1 MTELPNPV
9 KYFNNLEK
17 RARYKLIKRYDK
29 PLSYHDVK
37 IINDILYNEKTHYVE
52 AFKEYLIY
60 EDYNEFLK
68 RFYKTSDLNI
78 KLPKILIFYEKYS
91 KIYANYTVIPESKY
105 MYKNIKRKQ
114 KMIDQMQN
122 NGNNESEFE
131 EDEESNEEMS
141 NTVFS
146 SKIMNSM
153 YRKTLSTLNKSENG
167 NSEQSIN
174 DFVNKINNIENKVS
188 NNCLKNNFI
197 KNTNKYIKSQKE
209 MLLPMKKLHKE
220 FLTHKH
226 TPKNTKINIY
236 NKNDQNLNNKYNNQ
250 KSKFINIQFTYSKKN
265 LQNELLPKNK
275 TNNNLNSNNLN
286 VNTNTNVNS
295 NGNILNKNNNISNN
309 INNPNLI
316 FINSYVHK
324 NNNSKSIFNNNKS
337 YGNTNNSNSNISN
350 TFHGQKNSIN
360 AYSSSKTNTNTKA
373 NISKQKLPT
382 ALLKQS
388 VINNNANN
396 INNNYKENM
405 SVTNINNYFTNAT
418 NNLKN
423 EQKYK
428 LSLGETLLKCDRIV
442 LSTNSSCS
450 PNIISDKNFSSTNS
464 KNSNNLFNN
473 KKQIMKEKEKGKN
486 KEFINQPL
494 SSNKLIN
501 TKKLKSHLLGNDYN
515 SMGNN
520 LTFLSN
526 KFIESQKYKN
536 MSKLNKKKI
545 NKKLIDIQNKK
556 NINHNFNNNGN
567 DNYAYSEAQSNINF
581 KKPESHRNYCHSKI
595 ISGENSNTKNK
606 INNTN
611 NSNKNYRIT
620 VGLKHDLKNNSQK
633 VISLPVSPSSSGS
646 NFYFHSNL
654 QTHKDSSNNMDLN
667 IKKTLEEYNKKK
679 VVHNFNIVNNI
690 HDNSTQINIYTG
702 NELYK
707 SLHFHNNSVFNSSN
721 MTPANAYS
729 KSPVGTGVEGGD
741 NKIKKIVGG
750 QAISNNGNN
759 YFKSNIK
766 GKEKQN
772 KYNLNLKKILHKRIL
787 DNDKAIISERQMTR
801 RKLFEKLG
809 KYFFKNKNENN
820 NTNINTN
827 NINYNSHINNNTNS
841 NINININ
848 NKQSNNKHNGNKHN
862 ILYNNNYTKHIN
874 HDYNR
879 LINKI
884 INKSK
889 SNSSKVLKHKTNNNT
904 PSKNKI
910 NPYIIKNHRKIHN
923 ICLSP
928 QYNDEMKKMNKVTS
942 RQNINYNNIISN
954 LNDLKNLGIDEGN
967 KLMIHSERNKNS
979 KIVFK

>member
-1 MTELPNPV
+1 MTELPNSV

-122 NGNNESEFE
+122 NGNNESEVE
-131 EDEESNEEMS
+131 EEESNEEMS

-146 SKIMNSM
+146 SKIMNSI
-153 YRKTLSTLNKSENG
+153 YRKTLSTLNKSDNG

-209 MLLPMKKLHKE
+209 MFLPMKKLHKE
-220 FLTHKH
+220 FLTHKN
-226 TPKNTKINIY
+226 TPKSTKINIY
-236 NKNDQNLNNKYNNQ
+236 NKNEQNLNNKYNNQ

-295 NGNILNKNNNISNN
+295 NGNILNKNNNNSNN

-350 TFHGQKNSIN
+350 TFHGHKNSLN
-360 AYSSSKTNTNTKA
+360 AYSSSKTNTNSKG

-450 PNIISDKNFSSTNS
+450 PNIINDKNFSSPNS
-464 KNSNNLFNN
+464 KNNNNLFNN

-486 KEFINQPL
+486 KEYINQPL
-494 SSNKLIN
+494 SSNKIIN
-501 TKKLKSHLLGNDYN
+501 TKKLKSQLLGNDYN

-545 NKKLIDIQNKK
+545 NKKFNLILI
-556 NINHNFNNNGN
+556 
-567 DNYAYSEAQSNINF
+567 
-581 KKPESHRNYCHSKI
+581 
-595 ISGENSNTKNK
+595 
-606 INNTN
+606 
-611 NSNKNYRIT
+611 
-620 VGLKHDLKNNSQK
+620 LKSQK
-633 VISLPVSPSSSGS
+633 VIGITAIRK
-646 NFYFHSNL
+646 FYQGKIRIL
-654 QTHKDSSNNMDLN
+654 
-667 IKKTLEEYNKKK
+667 
-679 VVHNFNIVNNI
+679 
-690 HDNSTQINIYTG
+690 
-702 NELYK
+702 
-707 SLHFHNNSVFNSSN
+707 
-721 MTPANAYS
+721 
-729 KSPVGTGVEGGD
+729 
-741 NKIKKIVGG
+741 KIKLIIPIIV
-750 QAISNNGNN
+750 
-759 YFKSNIK
+759 IK
-766 GKEKQN
+766 TIE
-772 KYNLNLKKILHKRIL
+772 
-787 DNDKAIISERQMTR
+787 
-801 RKLFEKLG
+801 
-809 KYFFKNKNENN
+809 
-820 NTNINTN
+820 
-827 NINYNSHINNNTNS
+827 
-841 NINININ
+841 
-848 NKQSNNKHNGNKHN
+848 
-862 ILYNNNYTKHIN
+862 
-874 HDYNR
+874 
-879 LINKI
+879 
-884 INKSK
+884 
-889 SNSSKVLKHKTNNNT
+889 
-904 PSKNKI
+904 
-910 NPYIIKNHRKIHN
+910 
-923 ICLSP
+923 
-928 QYNDEMKKMNKVTS
+928 
-942 RQNINYNNIISN
+942 
-954 LNDLKNLGIDEGN
+954 
-967 KLMIHSERNKNS
+967 
-979 KIVFK
+979 

>member
-1 MTELPNPV
+1 M
-9 KYFNNLEK
+9 F
-17 RARYKLIKRYDK
+17 RLIKRYDK
-29 PLSYHDVK
+29 PLSYHDIK

-68 RFYKTSDLNI
+68 RFYKTSDLSV

-131 EDEESNEEMS
+131 EDEESKEEMS

-146 SKIMNSM
+146 SKIMNSL
-153 YRKTLSTLNKSENG
+153 YRKTLTTLNKSDNG

-174 DFVNKINNIENKVS
+174 DFVSKINNIENKVN

-197 KNTNKYIKSQKE
+197 KNTNKYVKSQKE
-209 MLLPMKKLHKE
+209 MLLPMKKLQKE
-220 FLTHKH
+220 FLTHKY
-226 TPKNTKINIY
+226 TPKSTKLNNF
-236 NKNDQNLNNKYNNQ
+236 NKNEQNFNNKYNNQ
-250 KSKFINIQFTYSKKN
+250 KNKFINIQFTYSKKN
-265 LQNELLPKNK
+265 LQRELFTKNK
-275 TNNNLNSNNLN
+275 TNNNINSNINPNL
-286 VNTNTNVNS
+286 NTNTNS
-295 NGNILNKNNNISNN
+295 NGNILNKNNNNMS
-309 INNPNLI
+309 NPNLI

-324 NNNSKSIFNNNKS
+324 NNNSNNIFNNNNS
-337 YGNTNNSNSNISN
+337 YGNTNNSNSNNSN
-350 TFHGQKNSIN
+350 TFHGTKNSIN
-360 AYSSSKTNTNTKA
+360 AYSSSKTNTNTKV

-388 VINNNANN
+388 VINSNVNN
-396 INNNYKENM
+396 INNNCKDNM

-423 EQKYK
+423 SQKYK
-428 LSLGETLLKCDRIV
+428 LSLGETLLKCDKIV

-450 PNIISDKNFSSTNS
+450 PNIINDKLFSSPSS
-464 KNSNNLFNN
+464 KNNNNIFNGKN
-473 KKQIMKEKEKGKN
+473 QIIKDKEKGKN
-486 KEFINQPL
+486 KDYIIQPL
-494 SSNKLIN
+494 TSNKMIN
-501 TKKLKSHLLGNDYN
+501 NKKIKSHLLGSDYN

-526 KFIESQKYKN
+526 KFIESQKFKN

-545 NKKLIDIQNKK
+545 NKKLIDIQNK
-556 NINHNFNNNGN
+556 NINPNYNDYNGN
-567 DNYAYSEAQSNINF
+567 DNYVSSEAQSNINF

-595 ISGENSNTKNK
+595 LSGNNSNTKNK
-606 INNTN
+606 INNNN
-611 NSNKNYRIT
+611 NSNKNFKIT
-620 VGLKHDLKNNSQK
+620 VGLKHDLKHNSQK
-633 VISLPVSPSSSGS
+633 VISSPVSPSSSGS

-654 QTHKDSSNNMDLN
+654 QTHKDSSNNLDTNM
-667 IKKTLEEYNKKK
+667 KKTLEEYNKKK
-679 VVHNFNIVNNI
+679 VVHNYNIVNNI

-721 MTPANAYS
+721 MIPANTYS
-729 KSPVGTGVEGGD
+729 KSPVGIGAEGVG
-741 NKIKKIVGG
+741 NKNKKNSGG
-750 QAISNNGNN
+750 QPISHNANNSF
-759 YFKSNIK
+759 FKSNIK

-772 KYNLNLKKILHKRIL
+772 KYNLNLKKIIHKRIL
-787 DNDKAIISERQMTR
+787 EGDKAIISERQMTR
-801 RKLFEKLG
+801 RKLIEKLG
-809 KYFFKNKNENN
+809 KYFFKNKNENTN
-820 NTNINTN
+820 NNTN
-827 NINYNSHINNNTNS
+827 NINYNNHINNNTNS
-841 NINININ
+841 NNYYN
-848 NKQSNNKHNGNKHN
+848 NKQNNNNKHNGNKHN
-862 ILYNNNYTKHIN
+862 ILYNNNNYTKHIN
-874 HDYNR
+874 HDYSR

-884 INKSK
+884 INKSN

-904 PSKNKI
+904 PNKNKI
-910 NPYIIKNHRKIHN
+910 NPYIIKNHRKMHN

-928 QYNDEMKKMNKVTS
+928 QYNDEMKKMNKVSS

-954 LNDLKNLGIDEGN
+954 LNDLKNIGVDDGN
-967 KLMIHSERNKNS
+967 KLLIHSERNKNN

>member
-1 MTELPNPV
+1 
-9 KYFNNLEK
+9 
-17 RARYKLIKRYDK
+17 
-29 PLSYHDVK
+29 
-37 IINDILYNEKTHYVE
+37 
-52 AFKEYLIY
+52 
-60 EDYNEFLK
+60 
-68 RFYKTSDLNI
+68 
-78 KLPKILIFYEKYS
+78 
-91 KIYANYTVIPESKY
+91 
-105 MYKNIKRKQ
+105 
-114 KMIDQMQN
+114 
-122 NGNNESEFE
+122 
-131 EDEESNEEMS
+131 
-141 NTVFS
+141 
-146 SKIMNSM
+146 
-153 YRKTLSTLNKSENG
+153 
-167 NSEQSIN
+167 
-174 DFVNKINNIENKVS
+174 
-188 NNCLKNNFI
+188 
-197 KNTNKYIKSQKE
+197 
-209 MLLPMKKLHKE
+209 
-220 FLTHKH
+220 
-226 TPKNTKINIY
+226 
-236 NKNDQNLNNKYNNQ
+236 
-250 KSKFINIQFTYSKKN
+250 
-265 LQNELLPKNK
+265 
-275 TNNNLNSNNLN
+275 
-286 VNTNTNVNS
+286 
-295 NGNILNKNNNISNN
+295 
-309 INNPNLI
+309 
-316 FINSYVHK
+316 
-324 NNNSKSIFNNNKS
+324 
-337 YGNTNNSNSNISN
+337 
-350 TFHGQKNSIN
+350 
-360 AYSSSKTNTNTKA
+360 
-373 NISKQKLPT
+373 
-382 ALLKQS
+382 
-388 VINNNANN
+388 
-396 INNNYKENM
+396 M

-450 PNIISDKNFSSTNS
+450 PNIINDKNFSSPNN
-464 KNSNNLFNN
+464 KNNNNLFNN

-486 KEFINQPL
+486 KEYINQPL
-494 SSNKLIN
+494 SSNKIIN
-501 TKKLKSHLLGNDYN
+501 TKKLKSQLLGNDYN

-545 NKKLIDIQNKK
+545 NKKLIDIQSK
-556 NINHNFNNNGN
+556 NINNNGN

-595 ISGENSNTKNK
+595 LSGENSNTKNK

-620 VGLKHDLKNNSQK
+620 VGLKHNLKNNSQK

-654 QTHKDSSNNMDLN
+654 QAHKDSSNNMDLN

-721 MTPANAYS
+721 MTPANTYS
-729 KSPVGTGVEGGD
+729 KSPMGTGVEGGG
-741 NKIKKIVGG
+741 NQIKKIAGG
-750 QAISNNGNN
+750 QQISNNGNN

-874 HDYNR
+874 QDYNR

-889 SNSSKVLKHKTNNNT
+889 SNSSKALKHKTNNNT
-904 PSKNKI
+904 PNKNKI
-910 NPYIIKNHRKIHN
+910 NPYIIKNHRKLHN

-928 QYNDEMKKMNKVTS
+928 HYNDEMKKINKVSS
-942 RQNINYNNIISN
+942 RQINYNNIISN
-954 LNDLKNLGIDEGN
+954 LNDLKNLGVDDGN